1 MPSGFPVTNFKITLN
16 PDMTLTETQGKLV
29 LFSKKT
35 GDFFGLN
42 ESALFLLKTLLES
55 DFSTALVKGAQEFQ
69 VEPSLLEQDLVELV
83 SELEKTSIIKKVL

>member
-1 MPSGFPVTNFKITLN
+1 
-16 PDMTLTETQGKLV
+16 MTLTETQGKLV

-55 DFSTALVKGAQEFQ
+55 DFSTTLVKGAQEFQ
-69 VEPSLLEQDLVELV
+69 VEPSILEQDLVELV

>member
-1 MPSGFPVTNFKITLN
+1 MKNFKIQLN
-16 PDMTLTETQGKLV
+16 PGITLTETQGKLV

-55 DFSTALVKGAQEFQ
+55 DFSTAVQKGAEEFQ
-69 VEPSLLEQDLVELV
+69 VDTATLEADLVDLV
-83 SELEKTSIIKKVL
+83 AELEKTSIIKKLS

>member
-1 MPSGFPVTNFKITLN
+1 
-16 PDMTLTETQGKLV
+16 MTLTETQGKLV

-55 DFSTALVKGAQEFQ
+55 DFSTALQKGAEEFQ
-69 VEPSLLEQDLVELV
+69 VDPSTLEADLVDLV
-83 SELEKTSIIKKVL
+83 AELEKTSIIKKLS

>member
-1 MPSGFPVTNFKITLN
+1 MTNFKITLN

-55 DFSTALVKGAQEFQ
+55 DFSTTLVRGAQEFQ
-69 VEPSLLEQDLVELV
+69 VEPSILEQDLVDLV
-83 SELEKTSIIKKVL
+83 AELEKTSIIKKVL

>member
-1 MPSGFPVTNFKITLN
+1 MGFRLKNFKIQLN
-16 PDMTLTETQGKLV
+16 PGITLTETQGKLV

-55 DFSTALVKGAQEFQ
+55 DFSTAVQKGAEEFQ
-69 VEPSLLEQDLVELV
+69 VDTATLEADLVDLV
-83 SELEKTSIIKKVL
+83 AELEKTSIIKKLS